1 MIDGPSCGA
10 RAGHGL
16 RALSRR
22 GGGGEGRGEEASRS
36 ERKEKGG
43 GVEWPRG
50 CLWKRHEV
58 RSTATEAS
66 MSRRQFQ
73 GTRGASAIGRRVAE
87 AGYYGVVGR
96 EG

>member
-1 MIDGPSCGA
+1 MIDEPSCGA

-16 RALSRR
+16 R
-22 GGGGEGRGEEASRS
+22 GWGGGEGGRGEEASRS

-43 GVEWPRG
+43 RVAPRG

-58 RSTATEAS
+58 GSTATEAS
-66 MSRRQFQ
+66 MSRSQFQ